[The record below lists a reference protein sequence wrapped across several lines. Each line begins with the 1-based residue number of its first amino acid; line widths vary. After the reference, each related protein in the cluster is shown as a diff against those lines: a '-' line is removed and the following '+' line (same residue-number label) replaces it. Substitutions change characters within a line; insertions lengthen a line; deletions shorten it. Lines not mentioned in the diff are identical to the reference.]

1 MRFFGRVCGKC
12 YMEKSR
18 WQLASTW
25 FLVAGGLV
33 IVAGVVLSAVLTRS

>member
-1 MRFFGRVCGKC
+1 
-12 YMEKSR
+12 
-18 WQLASTW
+18 LASTW